1 MSDLNVKVGLDR
13 SGFQT
18 GLAAMENAVG
28 KFGNRLTGVL
38 AGSFSFAAIGAG
50 ISRAIDQGDQ
60 LQDLANRFGVAAS
73 AIQEIGNAASLS
85 GGSVEDVAAAMNKL
99 ARNAGEAIGGNEKLQ
114 ESFAKIGLSTQELM
128 GMSPQ
133 DLFFALSN
141 AVASGS
147 LGMEDFA
154 VAQDL
159 AGRGAAILM
168 ETFRMGKDQII
179 ANGQAMGVWSDETIA
194 ALSRASDAIKTFQN
208 QITLGLGA
216 VVPLL
221 SKAIERYQD
230 FVQAVVLAAQ
240 ARFNPNLDSAGRA
253 DLMEESGRKIADSLL
268 GRSNVEKN
276 MTEQTVRN
284 TEARVQQYDRE
295 AKAKEDSAKRWAA
308 AMEKMQE
315 LDQQEEITAA
325 RAENRQLVREAERIR
340 DATPGSEAF
349 EAARRDRLQEM
360 NRLRGNAPDFDPR
373 EVLIKRMQ
381 GMGSGM
387 TPAALQDTVKN
398 TTVQGIDG
406 KIATVIGKLDDL
418 IRKAGSFS

>member
-1 MSDLNVKVGLDR
+1 
-13 SGFQT
+13 
-18 GLAAMENAVG
+18 
-28 KFGNRLTGVL
+28 
-38 AGSFSFAAIGAG
+38 
-50 ISRAIDQGDQ
+50 
-60 LQDLANRFGVAAS
+60 
-73 AIQEIGNAASLS
+73 
-85 GGSVEDVAAAMNKL
+85 
-99 ARNAGEAIGGNEKLQ
+99 
-114 ESFAKIGLSTQELM
+114 
-128 GMSPQ
+128 
-133 DLFFALSN
+133 LFFALSN

-253 DLMEESGRKIADSLL
+253 DLMEESSRKIADSLL

-325 RAENRQLVREAERIR
+325 RAENRQLVREAARIR

-373 EVLIKRMQ
+373 EVLIKRMH

-418 IRKAGSFS
+418 IRSAGRFS

>member
-1 MSDLNVKVGLDR
+1 
-13 SGFQT
+13 
-18 GLAAMENAVG
+18 
-28 KFGNRLTGVL
+28 
-38 AGSFSFAAIGAG
+38 
-50 ISRAIDQGDQ
+50 
-60 LQDLANRFGVAAS
+60 
-73 AIQEIGNAASLS
+73 
-85 GGSVEDVAAAMNKL
+85 
-99 ARNAGEAIGGNEKLQ
+99 
-114 ESFAKIGLSTQELM
+114 
-128 GMSPQ
+128 
-133 DLFFALSN
+133 
-141 AVASGS
+141 
-147 LGMEDFA
+147 
-154 VAQDL
+154 
-159 AGRGAAILM
+159 
-168 ETFRMGKDQII
+168 
-179 ANGQAMGVWSDETIA
+179 
-194 ALSRASDAIKTFQN
+194 
-208 QITLGLGA
+208 
-216 VVPLL
+216 
-221 SKAIERYQD
+221 
-230 FVQAVVLAAQ
+230 VVLAAQ

-253 DLMEESGRKIADSLL
+253 DLMEESSRKIADSLL

-325 RAENRQLVREAERIR
+325 RAENRQLVREAARIR

-373 EVLIKRMQ
+373 EVLIKRMH

-418 IRKAGSFS
+418 IRSAGRFS